1 MTVTTI
7 IALSGAAIGALTGV
21 GALINSLYSAKTASA
36 TATKLI
42 EEVYGGIVE
51 ALRKRVEELEK
62 SIKLLTD
69 HSCDNYDCEFRNKK
83 KP

>member
-1 MTVTTI
+1 MTVVTV

-62 SIKLLTD
+62 TIQGLTD

-83 KP
+83 R